1 VALPREAEYAYIRAD
16 MRRLLVIAAS
26 LLGLMLV
33 ILVLVGR

>member
-26 LLGLMLV
+26 LFGLMLIV
-33 ILVLVGR
+33 LLVVGR